1 MRALA
6 VLLNIALIITLFF
19 LFYDNGMPRENE
31 ILLASLMFLAP
42 VFSLAA
48 LFLNRRPN
56 SESLLSL
63 YFKRRRLEESQKI
76 RDLSE

>member
-31 ILLASLMFLAP
+31 ILLASLIFLAP
-42 VFSLAA
+42 VFSLTA

-63 YFKRRRLEESQKI
+63 YFKRLRLEESKKI